1 MADFLIINE
10 HLKEEELM
18 LKSIST
24 QILKNFSIKELKIS
38 IDLRLNISNP
48 SLN

>member
-24 QILKNFSIKELKIS
+24 QIFKNFSIKELKIS

>member
-24 QILKNFSIKELKIS
+24 QIFKNLSIKELKIS